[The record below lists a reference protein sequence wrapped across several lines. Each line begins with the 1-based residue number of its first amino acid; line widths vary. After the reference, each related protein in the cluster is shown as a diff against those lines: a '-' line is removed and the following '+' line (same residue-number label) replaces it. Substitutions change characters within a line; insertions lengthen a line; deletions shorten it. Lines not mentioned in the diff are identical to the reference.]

1 MRMDGTSDELR
12 VPSALRGRISTIL
25 AIADPFCTEHLDA
38 DYASLCRRL
47 VAKLA
52 RQRPSPL
59 ERGDLR
65 IWAAGAIYALGVQQL
80 PVRPN
85 QTPHLSAD
93 RLSELLKVRKTTMA
107 GKAKRIR
114 DVLDLDAQ
122 MDVEFCRLELLEDH
136 PLAWLVEVN
145 GMIVDARSL
154 PAELQA
160 GARRRELVPDIP
172 LGEAT

>member
-1 MRMDGTSDELR
+1 
-12 VPSALRGRISTIL
+12 
-25 AIADPFCTEHLDA
+25 
-38 DYASLCRRL
+38 
-47 VAKLA
+47 
-52 RQRPSPL
+52 
-59 ERGDLR
+59 
-65 IWAAGAIYALGVQQL
+65 
-80 PVRPN
+80 
-85 QTPHLSAD
+85 
-93 RLSELLKVRKTTMA
+93 VRKTTMA

-160 GARRRELVPDIP
+160 EARRRELIADIP
-172 LGEAT
+172 LGEAA

>member
-1 MRMDGTSDELR
+1 M
-12 VPSALRGRISTIL
+12 PSALRDRVSTIL
-25 AIADPFCTEHLDA
+25 AITDPFCTEQLDA
-38 DYASLCRRL
+38 EYASLCRRL

-52 RQRPSPL
+52 RKRPSPL

-65 IWAAGAIYALGVQQL
+65 IWAAGAIYALGVNNFL
-80 PVRPN
+80 FEPS

-93 RLSELLKVRKTTMA
+93 RLSELLEMRKTTMA
-107 GKAKRIR
+107 GTAKRIR
-114 DVLDLDAQ
+114 DVLGLEAR
-122 MDVEFCRLELLEDH
+122 MDVEFCRLELVEDH

-160 GARRRELVPDIP
+160 EARRRELIPDIP
-172 LGEAT
+172 LGEAA

>member
-1 MRMDGTSDELR
+1 MSFGCRRRCVTVSAR
-12 VPSALRGRISTIL
+12 SWRSPIRSAPSIST
-25 AIADPFCTEHLDA
+25 PSTRR
-38 DYASLCRRL
+38 YAAGSWRSSR
-47 VAKLA
+47 K
-52 RQRPSPL
+52 RPSPL

-65 IWAAGAIYALGVQQL
+65 IWAAGAIYALGVNSFL
-80 PVRPN
+80 FDPS
-85 QTPHLSAD
+85 QTPHLSAG
-93 RLSELLKVRKTTMA
+93 RLSDLLKVRKTRMA

-160 GARRRELVPDIP
+160 EARRRELIADIP
-172 LGEAT
+172 LGEAA